1 MLDYLEKGVFDA
13 LDKQYL
19 QSFVFAIYLVSGF
32 TANAP
37 VWFNVV
43 RPTFR
48 TKQILQSMYIVFSL
62 FHFHFHFQIEII
74 FSIVEAWSF
83 NFRYHKVEGTSTT
96 IPVFSLDKAMAGVSL
111 VGDSDPV
118 MSAVLRGRHVTLG
131 EVKRSVKVIPFFQLP
146 TAFQPELDSCV

>member
-48 TKQILQSMYIVFSL
+48 TKQILQSMCIVFSFIFKLKLSSVLSRHGRLTFGIIRLRAQVLQYL
-62 FHFHFHFQIEII
+62 FFH
-74 FSIVEAWSF
+74 
-83 NFRYHKVEGTSTT
+83 
-96 IPVFSLDKAMAGVSL
+96 
-111 VGDSDPV
+111 
-118 MSAVLRGRHVTLG
+118 
-131 EVKRSVKVIPFFQLP
+131 
-146 TAFQPELDSCV
+146 